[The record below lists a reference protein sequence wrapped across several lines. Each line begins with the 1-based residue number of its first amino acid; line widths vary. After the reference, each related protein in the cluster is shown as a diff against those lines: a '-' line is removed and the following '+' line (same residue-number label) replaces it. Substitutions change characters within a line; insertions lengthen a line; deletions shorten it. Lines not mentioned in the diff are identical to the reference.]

1 MPKYRGVEVKVA
13 SQITWLPLPEYPSIE
28 SNDTVST
35 TRNSESANTVAV
47 TIPIYKGANFYFDYS
62 VDGPH
67 PPSAIY
73 YFKLSYKD
81 QDLVSWDTT
90 DRVNWAGKTT
100 MALQYIG
107 NDPFTGQSVVQ
118 RNQFQFTTNSSTN
131 IHVNGEY
138 MDVTMHRVEHRKVMN
153 VQASK
158 PMQATPDSINTG
170 GGAMNLQLG
179 GVLEA
184 AAPKKYYQYQLVDP
198 LDVPYVKFR
207 FYLCTIGKSSTHVNP
222 LPCFQN

>member
-1 MPKYRGVEVKVA
+1 MKVT
-13 SQITWLPLPEYPSIE
+13 SQVTWLPLPEYPSME
-28 SNDTVST
+28 SDDTIATIS
-35 TRNSESANTVAV
+35 NAESANTVAV

-81 QDLVSWDTT
+81 QNLVSWDTT

-118 RNQFQFTTNSSTN
+118 RNQFQFTTNPSTN
-131 IHVNGEY
+131 IHANDEY
-138 MDVTMHRVEHRKVMN
+138 IDVTMHRVEHRKVMN

-158 PMQATPDSINTG
+158 AVQATPDSVNANSH
-170 GGAMNLQLG
+170 GGAMKLQNG

-184 AAPKKYYQYQLVDP
+184 AAAKKYYQYQLVDP
-198 LDVPYVKFR
+198 LDTPYVRFR
-207 FYLCTIGKSSTHVNP
+207 FYLRTIGKSSTHVIP
-222 LPCFQN
+222 YHVSELTPPR